1 MTLFIDEFETPL
13 TAMTAAVHDGSL
25 CLLEFADSPER
36 IERNLTRRFGT
47 DSTTRMENPAGIR
60 DRLAAYFD
68 GEWKAF
74 DGLPLA
80 TGGTPFQ
87 RTVWKALCD
96 IPAGRAIS
104 YAELA
109 ENIGNPPAVRAVARA
124 NSQNPISII
133 VPCHRV
139 IGKDGSLTGYAG
151 GLHRKEWLLR
161 HEGAL
166 LV

>member
-1 MTLFIDEFETPL
+1 MALYMDEFDTPL
-13 TAMTAAVHDGSL
+13 TTMSAVVHDGAL
-25 CLLEFADSPER
+25 CQLDFADCAER
-36 IERNLTRRFGT
+36 IERMLVRRFGT
-47 DSTTRMENPAGIR
+47 ESAIRTENPAGIR

-68 GEWKAF
+68 GDWEAF
-74 DGLPLA
+74 DGLPLE